1 MSKGKNIEER
11 IAYIGERVIF
21 LLSVNSTICS
31 IGDFFVVVILESSV
45 KIGMDCTLCVLL
57 VLSNS

>member
-1 MSKGKNIEER
+1 MSKSKNIEER
-11 IAYIGERVIF
+11 ITYIGERVIF
-21 LLSVNSTICS
+21 LLSVNSTICP
-31 IGDFFVVVILESSV
+31 IGDFFVIVIVESSV